1 MNPANGRLLLIC
13 TGPLAALVQALPALT
28 DLQHRRP
35 GLSLDWLVDARWAEL
50 PRLHPVVKRVI
61 AVHPSRWR
69 ALLADAQAR
78 AAFGQVRQQLLAE
91 AYDLVIDLDGRRA
104 GLVWAL
110 QTRAPVVGFDRTQC
124 AEPVTA
130 LAYRRSTAVPA
141 DWPPHERPRL
151 LLAAQLGLPVPD
163 TVADFGLLPP
173 SAPWRPPVLSAGLLA
188 GPADDD
194 RWPDAHWQAVGE
206 RLRRARLTPVWLST
220 DAASHDRA
228 TRLAQATDGQAP
240 APLGIGP
247 LAAVLA
253 AVRLVVARGPDAA
266 WLAAALGRRTL
277 ALLADADRPRP
288 AGPRTLTVA
297 SGPQAP
303 TPAVA
308 MAALE
313 QWLKT

>member
-35 GLSLDWLVDARWAEL
+35 GLSLDWLVSERWAEL

-61 AVHPSRWR
+61 TLRSIGWR
-69 ALLADAQAR
+69 ALLADAPSR
-78 AAFGQVRQQLLAE
+78 AAFIGLRNQLQAE

-104 GLVWAL
+104 GLLWAL
-110 QTRAPVVGFDRTQC
+110 QARAPVVGFDRAQC
-124 AEPVTA
+124 PEPITA

-141 DWPPHERPRL
+141 DWPPHERARL
-151 LLAAQLGLPVPD
+151 LLAAQLGLPLPD
-163 TVADFGLLPP
+163 TVADFGLVPP
-173 SAPWRPPVLSAGLLA
+173 AAPWRPPVLSAGLLA
-188 GPADDD
+188 GPAEDDP
-194 RWPDAHWQAVGE
+194 WPDAHWQAIGE
-206 RLRRARLTPVWLST
+206 RLRRARLIPVWLST

-228 TRLAQATDGQAP
+228 RRLAQVTDGQAQ
-240 APLGIGP
+240 APLDIGP

-253 AVRLVVARGPDAA
+253 AVRLVVARGSDAA

-277 ALLADADRPRP
+277 ALLAEADRPRP
-288 AGPRTLTVA
+288 AGPRMLTVA

-303 TPAVA
+303 TPAAA
-308 MAALE
+308 MAAME
-313 QWLKT
+313 QWLKA